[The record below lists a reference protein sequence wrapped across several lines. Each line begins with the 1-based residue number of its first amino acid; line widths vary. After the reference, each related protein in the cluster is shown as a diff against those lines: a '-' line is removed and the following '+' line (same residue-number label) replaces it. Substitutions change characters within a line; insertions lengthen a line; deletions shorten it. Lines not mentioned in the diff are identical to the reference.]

1 MSIRIVVADERQANF
16 FDAVSATA
24 PLADCGSVRNGA
36 AGLKDTDLET
46 DRPGRRYGGTA
57 VASRG
62 SGAAGHHHGVDGERS
77 TEQHD
82 IALFAKEVARRIDAD
97 RAKNNFDKLVLI
109 APPKIM
115 GLLRQSLPTQSQSL
129 LVGEITKDV
138 MHQGEDAILKS
149 IPRELFSTFH

>member
-1 MSIRIVVADERQANF
+1 MSIRIVVADERQASF
-16 FDAVSATA
+16 FDAVNATA
-24 PLADCGSVRNGA
+24 PLADRGFVRNGA

-46 DRPGRRYGGTA
+46 DRPGRRQGGTG
-57 VASRG
+57 VGTHGDG
-62 SGAAGHHHGVDGERS
+62 SGGHHHGVDGERS

-82 IALFAKEVARRIDAD
+82 IALFAKEVARRIDSD

-129 LVGEITKDV
+129 LVGEITKDIL
-138 MHQGEDAILKS
+138 HQGEQAILKA
-149 IPRELFSTFH
+149 IPREVFSSFH